1 MKILVI
7 SGFLGAG
14 KTTFIKE
21 IIKKTK
27 RDYCILENEYGAINI
42 DSSTLKEEAIN
53 NKKKD
58 DIKIYEFTEGCICC
72 SSKGEFASSILTIS
86 NSLDPDYL
94 IVEPTG
100 VGYLSSILT
109 NLKKVSYERIKIL
122 NAITLVDGI
131 YFYSLLN
138 NKNFTLDPCLEDQI
152 KYASIIVVSKNESFN
167 KIDKELI
174 NKKIKE
180 INNKAII
187 INDEHYSSYDESFF
201 KNLFYDEEDLES
213 KKISSEI
220 KTLPLINFSLKR
232 SINLTS
238 IYQLI
243 SILEDIS
250 RGFYGEILRSKGF
263 IKIKERIYHF
273 EMVNNLYT
281 IEELFNFQNIVNESE
296 AVFIGY
302 NIDKTNLRNRFIL
315 INKDNNIS

>member
-42 DSSTLKEEAIN
+42 DSSTLKEETIN

-187 INDEHYSSYDESFF
+187 INDEHYSSYDESFLKICF
-201 KNLFYDEEDLES
+201 MM
-213 KKISSEI
+213 KKI
-220 KTLPLINFSLKR
+220 
-232 SINLTS
+232 
-238 IYQLI
+238 
-243 SILEDIS
+243 
-250 RGFYGEILRSKGF
+250 
-263 IKIKERIYHF
+263 
-273 EMVNNLYT
+273 
-281 IEELFNFQNIVNESE
+281 
-296 AVFIGY
+296 
-302 NIDKTNLRNRFIL
+302 
-315 INKDNNIS
+315 